1 MSRNFELLRK
11 TYDTSSAM
19 TERVRPLPVLQP
31 PRRGTRHE
39 GGTDWLAAI
48 RPLREHWRLAA
59 AFFALVMLAVTAVT
73 FLMTPIYEPV
83 AKLQIDPPGSQMFA
97 PDRGEA
103 SNSEYLETQSNNLQT
118 DALALMVIR
127 DLHLDQ
133 NLEFVS
139 SPPADPSANAD
150 PATHQI
156 SPAEDLALAKFRDR
170 LKVRRDTSSRI
181 IMVSFASRNPET
193 AANVTNALVNTY
205 IKKTYEMRH
214 AAITQSTDW
223 LSKQLDDIR
232 QKMQASNQALADF
245 QKTTGIVSL
254 DENSNSFSEQM
265 TDLSKQIIQ
274 ATADRMQLES
284 YLKRAQEGSAVSLPQ
299 IRANP
304 VVQALTQKL
313 AETKAE
319 LAQTRVI
326 YGEKHP
332 MVAKLDKQAQELQN
346 QIEGQ
351 KQAILSELKTSY
363 AASLSRERLMSGT
376 LKGTSKE
383 MTQLAQ
389 YNTLKKEAQ
398 ANTDLYNSL
407 YAKVKEAA
415 IAAASPSNDI
425 NVVDEARVLS
435 SPTRPNIP
443 FNLAAGFILALVG
456 GVVVAFAYDRLDQR
470 IHTPDELRE
479 LIGVSSIS
487 VLPLT
492 YKPGTLSGVRRKL
505 LPGSGPQNPELFM
518 LQDTSKPQAEALRGL
533 ATSIL
538 LGHSAKQVLLI
549 VSSFPGEGKTTIAA
563 NLAVVLAQRGPTCL
577 LDADLRRPR
586 IGNMFGVA
594 TVDGLHEVLAKDHLE
609 ADSGVAAA
617 LESALI
623 SVEGVPNLSILPAG
637 KSDPSPGAMVSS
649 DRMREIVIELRAR
662 FDYIVIDSPPI
673 LPYSDGRVLA
683 THADGVV
690 FVGRSGVTT
699 HDAMA
704 RAMEL
709 LNSVQG
715 APVLEVV
722 LNGAAPAGGAYH
734 YYQYRYQ

>member
-11 TYDTSSAM
+11 TYDTSGSI
-19 TERVRPLPVLQP
+19 TERPRPVPVLQP
-31 PRRGTRHE
+31 LPRGPRQDN
-39 GGTDWLAAI
+39 GTDWLAAI
-48 RPLREHWRLAA
+48 RPLRAHWRLAA

-73 FLMTPIYEPV
+73 FLMTPVYEPV

-133 NLEFVS
+133 NPEFVP
-139 SPPADPSANAD
+139 SPPQGAESSAD
-150 PATHQI
+150 PATHAI
-156 SPAEDLALAKFRDR
+156 TPAEDYALGKFHDR

-181 IMVSFASRNPET
+181 IAVSFFSKNPET
-193 AANVTNALVNTY
+193 AAKVTNTLVNTY
-205 IKKTYEMRH
+205 IKKTYEMRR
-214 AAITQSTDW
+214 AAITESTEW

-232 QKMQASNQALADF
+232 EKMQASNQALADF
-245 QKTTGIVSL
+245 QKKTGIVSL
-254 DENSNSFSEQM
+254 DENNNSYSEQM

-274 ATADRMQLES
+274 ASADRMQLEA
-284 YLKRAQEGSAVSLPQ
+284 YLRKAQEGSSDSLPQ

-304 VVQALTQKL
+304 VVQALTQRL

-319 LAQTRVI
+319 LAQTKVI

-332 MVAKLDKQAQELQN
+332 MVAKLQQQAQELQN

-363 AASLSRERLMSGT
+363 SAAVARERLMSGT
-376 LKGTSKE
+376 MKGTSQE

-415 IAAASPSNDI
+415 IAASSPSNDL

-443 FNLAAGFILALVG
+443 LNLGAGFMLALIG
-456 GVVVAFAYDRLDQR
+456 GVVVAFVYDRLDQR
-470 IHTPDELRE
+470 IHTPDEIRQF
-479 LIGVSSIS
+479 IGVSSVS

-492 YKPGTLSGVRRKL
+492 YKAGALAGMKRKL
-505 LPGSGPQNPELFM
+505 LPNSAAQNPELFM
-518 LQDTSKPQAEALRGL
+518 LEDSSKPQAEALRGL

-538 LGHSAKQVLLI
+538 LSGHAAKQVLLI
-549 VSSFPGEGKTTIAA
+549 ASSFPGEGKTTIAA
-563 NLAVVLAQRGPTCL
+563 NLAVVLSQRGPTCL
-577 LDADLRRPR
+577 VDADLRRPR
-586 IGNMFGVA
+586 IAGMFGVESME
-594 TVDGLHEVLAKDHLE
+594 GLHELLARE
-609 ADSGVAAA
+609 ADPADGLAP
-617 LESALI
+617 LLDSAVI
-623 SVEGVPNLSILPAG
+623 PVEGVPNLSILPAG
-637 KSDPSPGAMVSS
+637 KTNQSPGALVSS
-649 DRMREIVIELRAR
+649 DRMRDIVIELRAR

-699 HDAMA
+699 HDAMG
-704 RAMEL
+704 RAIEL
-709 LNSVQG
+709 LGSVQG

-722 LNGAAPAGGAYH
+722 LNGATPASGAYH
-734 YYQYRYQ
+734 YYQYRYH

>member
-1 MSRNFELLRK
+1 MSKNFELLRK
-11 TYDTSSAM
+11 TYDTSGSI
-19 TERVRPLPVLQP
+19 ERLRPVPTLQP
-31 PRRGTRHE
+31 IRRDPRQE
-39 GGTDWLAAI
+39 SGTDWLNAL
-48 RPLREHWRLAA
+48 RPLREHWRLGA
-59 AFFALVMLAVTAVT
+59 AFAALIMLAVTAVT
-73 FLMTPIYEPV
+73 FLMTPVYEPV
-83 AKLQIDPPGSQMFA
+83 AKIQIDPPGSQMFA

-103 SNSEYLETQSNNLQT
+103 SNSEYLETQASNLQT

-127 DLHLDQ
+127 KLHLDQ
-133 NLEFVS
+133 NPEFVPTAAQQTES
-139 SPPADPSANAD
+139 SDNVD

-156 SPAEDLALAKFRDR
+156 SPAEDMALAKFHDR

-181 IMVSFASRNPET
+181 IMVSFFSRNPET
-193 AANVTNALVNTY
+193 AANVTNTLVNTY
-205 IKKTYEMRH
+205 IKNTYEMRH
-214 AAITQSTDW
+214 AAITASTEW

-232 QKMQASNQALADF
+232 EKMQASNQALADY
-245 QKTTGIVSL
+245 QKKTGIV
-254 DENSNSFSEQM
+254 DVDQNNNTFSEQM
-265 TDLSKQIIQ
+265 TDLSKQIVQ
-274 ATADRMQLES
+274 AAADRMQLEA
-284 YLKRAQEGSAVSLPQ
+284 YLRKAQEGSADSLPQ

-319 LAQTRVI
+319 LAQTEVI
-326 YGEKHP
+326 YGRNHP
-332 MVAKLDKQAQELQN
+332 MVEKLEKQADELQN
-346 QIEGQ
+346 QINGQ

-363 AASLSRERLMSGT
+363 SAAVARERLMAGT
-376 LKGTSKE
+376 LKGTSQE

-435 SPTRPNIP
+435 SPTRPNVP
-443 FNLAAGFILALVG
+443 LNLAAGFLLSLVG
-456 GVVVAFAYDRLDQR
+456 GVLVAFVYDRLDQR
-470 IHTPDELRE
+470 IHTPDEIRQF
-479 LIGVSSIS
+479 IGISSVS

-492 YKPGTLSGVRRKL
+492 SKAGAFSGMKRKL
-505 LPGSGPQNPELFM
+505 LPGSPSPTPELFM

-538 LGHSAKQVLLI
+538 LSGQSAKQVLLI
-549 VSSFPGEGKTTIAA
+549 ASSFPGEGKTTIAA

-577 LDADLRRPR
+577 VDADLRRPR
-586 IGNMFGVA
+586 IAHMFGL
-594 TVDGLHEVLAKDHLE
+594 DNGEGLHELLANGSTHAEVASPLE
-609 ADSGVAAA
+609 GAVIAV
-617 LESALI
+617 ES
-623 SVEGVPNLSILPAG
+623 VPNLSILPAG
-637 KSDPSPGAMVSS
+637 RSNQSPGALVSS
-649 DRMREIVIELRAR
+649 DRMKDIVLELRDR

-699 HDAMA
+699 HDAMG
-704 RAMEL
+704 RAIEL

-722 LNGAAPAGGAYH
+722 LNGATPANGAYH
-734 YYQYRYQ
+734 YYQYRYH